1 MRHGRAAGRR
11 LFMGFFASVATFGAW
26 ACTPVTPDN
35 NLLGYGV
42 YCLDSDF
49 VVPRNTNTALILAGN
64 SVLDCRGHKIQDPT
78 STGVFGVYVLSN
90 ASNVVL
96 KNCAFEGFTYA
107 VYPTSV
113 RNVRILNNSF
123 RGARLAAIFATD
135 TDGLIEG
142 NTFAISG
149 TGGDVVAISG
159 SGILDI
165 IGNTILSAQAP
176 PEASG
181 HTVTG
186 IVAAVHGGVIANNV
200 IRNLRG
206 APGGFGVAIRAQGPA
221 VIARN
226 VIANPPGTGDRGIVC
241 RGPTTVASNVVIGFA
256 TPYLDCP
263 H

>member
-1 MRHGRAAGRR
+1 
-11 LFMGFFASVATFGAW
+11 
-26 ACTPVTPDN
+26 
-35 NLLGYGV
+35 
-42 YCLDSDF
+42 
-49 VVPRNTNTALILAGN
+49 
-64 SVLDCRGHKIQDPT
+64 
-78 STGVFGVYVLSN
+78 
-90 ASNVVL
+90 
-96 KNCAFEGFTYA
+96 
-107 VYPTSV
+107 
-113 RNVRILNNSF
+113 LNNSF

-206 APGGFGVAIRAQGPA
+206 APAGVAILAQGPA
-221 VIARN
+221 VISGN
-226 VIANPPGTGDRGIVC
+226 VIVNPPGTGDRGIYC
-241 RGPTTVASNVVIGFA
+241 RGPTIVVSNVVMGFA